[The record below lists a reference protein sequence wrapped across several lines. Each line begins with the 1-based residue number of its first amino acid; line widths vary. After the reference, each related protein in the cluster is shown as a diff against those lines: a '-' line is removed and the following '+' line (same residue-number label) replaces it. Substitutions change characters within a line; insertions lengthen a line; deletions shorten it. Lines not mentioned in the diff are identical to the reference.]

1 MATGYARTIV
11 PYLPIA
17 LGLLVAGLGLK
28 VIGRGVVESR
38 FLTVPWLIILAL
50 AAALAV
56 YFFLAPD
63 IDSYTLSRY
72 LSRAVVNFFR

>member
-1 MATGYARTIV
+1 MATGYASTVV

-28 VIGRGVVESR
+28 IIGRGVAESR
-38 FLTVPWLIILAL
+38 FLTVPWLVVLAL
-50 AAALAV
+50 AVGLAA

-63 IDSYTLSRY
+63 IDSYALSRY
-72 LSRAVVNFFR
+72 LPRAVVDFFR